1 LSAADSFMSR
11 LDILEWQVTD
21 AVSQA
26 GICDPVGHA
35 IAALRHAMRIVYD
48 KCSGNI
54 TSCMAAQLHK
64 LAHVLERATQD
75 ASLDVDTILAWER
88 SNRLGSDASTFVGG
102 AFENGAPE
110 LAVRVRRRRRGR
122 RGHRPDGGADT
133 NSRPFMTQE
142 CELRQERDALAT
154 QLAVARDAAFRDHRR
169 LQQLEDEARKE
180 DSNTGFELSQLKR
193 DLF

>member
-1 LSAADSFMSR
+1 MPPRPVQQSVAQVPQEQSESCLPRANAALSVANRFTSR
-11 LDILEWQVTD
+11 LDAYECQITD
-21 AVSQA
+21 AVLQA
-26 GICDPVGHA
+26 GICDPVNHA
-35 IAALRHAMRIVYD
+35 EAALRHVLAIVTHN
-48 KCSGNI
+48 SGNV

-142 CELRQERDALAT
+142 CELRQERDALTT
-154 QLAVARDAAFRDHRR
+154 QLAVARDAAF
-169 LQQLEDEARKE
+169 
-180 DSNTGFELSQLKR
+180 
-193 DLF
+193 